1 MILTGSLVGEEGFEP
16 SAYGFGDGRSSPK
29 KVPIFN
35 LLTTRDNKNVV
46 NLLLNQ
52 ELATRV
58 SLDPVIKRFRTYIQA
73 MIDSQSRKAAGPH
86 QLVRCCLTYFK
97 YTLNV
102 LNRQQLFLSG
112 LHMRISFH
120 TTPFR
125 LPIRKHAPS
134 YSYSRP
140 CLAPVAAGP

>member
-1 MILTGSLVGEEGFEP
+1 MAGEEGFEP

-35 LLTTRDNKNVV
+35 PLTTCDNKNVV

-97 YTLNV
+97 YTLDV